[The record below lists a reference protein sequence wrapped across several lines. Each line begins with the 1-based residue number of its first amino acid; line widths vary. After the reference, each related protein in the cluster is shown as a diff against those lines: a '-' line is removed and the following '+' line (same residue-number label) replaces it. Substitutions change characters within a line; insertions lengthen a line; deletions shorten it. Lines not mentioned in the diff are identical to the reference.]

1 MFYFKACNKCQGDLV
16 REDDFYGAYFRCMQ
30 CGSIVEVNARETGL
44 PLPLVKDAEP
54 AELVA

>member
-1 MFYFKACNKCQGDLV
+1 MDYFKTCDKRQGDLV

-30 CGSIVEVNARETGL
+30 CDTITEVNAREIGL
-44 PLPLVKDAEP
+44 PLVEDAEP

>member
-1 MFYFKACNKCQGDLV
+1 MYYFKACDKCQGDLV

-30 CGSIVEVNARETGL
+30 CGTITEVNARETGL
-44 PLPLVKDAEP
+44 PLVEDAEP